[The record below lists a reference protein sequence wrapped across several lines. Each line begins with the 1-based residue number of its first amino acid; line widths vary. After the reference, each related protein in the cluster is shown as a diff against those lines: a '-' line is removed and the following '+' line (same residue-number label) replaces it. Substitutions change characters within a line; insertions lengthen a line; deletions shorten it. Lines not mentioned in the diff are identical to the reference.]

1 MRYERGPWWH
11 GRVTPCHL
19 PQTCVCRTTAP
30 EKNNFLKSG
39 HFIVCLF
46 VLFFRH
52 VCVIN
57 KASFQCSRLHLAV
70 PEDLF
75 GICSRWGYRTAETS
89 LLVHKFQSKRFSWG
103 GRWVRGEVLY
113 PTPEAA
119 LGNGLGC
126 LGFLQ
131 GFHATLDC
139 TPWAQ
144 TPISVL
150 SSLSKP
156 TFCSTHPSF
165 AETSASQRCGLLSL
179 LTYLNMFN
187 LYSSRQ
193 PRKQTIF
200 SSQLIN
206 KAHDFT
212 LWVWLRQGPKFNI
225 IDII

>member
-1 MRYERGPWWH
+1 MYAFLYFSSGMYALLIKPH
-11 GRVTPCHL
+11 SNVPA
-19 PQTCVCRTTAP
+19 CVWLS
-30 EKNNFLKSG
+30 LKIYLGS
-39 HFIVCLF
+39 VPDEDTEQLRPACL
-46 VLFFRH
+46 
-52 VCVIN
+52 
-57 KASFQCSRLHLAV
+57 
-70 PEDLF
+70 
-75 GICSRWGYRTAETS
+75 YTS
-89 LLVHKFQSKRFSWG
+89 CKSKRFSWG

-113 PTPEAA
+113 PTPEAV

-131 GFHATLDC
+131 GFHVTLDC
-139 TPWAQ
+139 TLWAQ
-144 TPISVL
+144 TPIPIL
-150 SSLSKP
+150 SALSKP
-156 TFCSTHPSF
+156 SFCSSHPRF

-225 IDII
+225 IDIV